1 MGPAR
6 KKGEPAYTAETLVHI
21 IGSNKLQNELLAIYL
36 EEQLKLS
43 CQVPPHFGLPL
54 ETEQGAGQI
63 HLILFDCMDTSP
75 DSLWE
80 QVEKADRESRSLFF
94 VALFNADTSEEFT
107 RKAMARRARGVFY
120 RNTSPKAMLK
130 GLLAILDGELWYSR
144 EALSQFL
151 IEPRSQG
158 MLPENADADLTVRE
172 KEILTRIADGASN
185 KEIADS
191 LFISL
196 HTVKSHI
203 YNIYKKIGVT
213 NRLKAAQWVTKQQKN
228 Y

>member
-1 MGPAR
+1 MCPAR

-21 IGSNKLQNELLAIYL
+21 VGANKLQNELLALYL
-36 EEQLKLS
+36 EEQLKLC
-43 CQVPPHFGLPL
+43 CQVRPEFDLPL
-54 ETEQGAGQI
+54 ETEQSAGQI
-63 HLILFDCMDTSP
+63 HLILFDCMDASP

-80 QVEKADRESRSLFF
+80 QVQKADRESKSLFF
-94 VALFNADTSEEFT
+94 IALFNADMDEEFT
-107 RKAMARRARGVFY
+107 RKAMAKRARGIFY
-120 RNTSPKAMLK
+120 RNTSLMAMLK

-158 MLPENADADLTVRE
+158 TLPENADTDLTARE

-191 LFISL
+191 LFISQ

-203 YNIYKKIGVT
+203 YNIYKKIGVP
-213 NRLKAAQWVTKQQKN
+213 NRLKAAQWVAKQQKN